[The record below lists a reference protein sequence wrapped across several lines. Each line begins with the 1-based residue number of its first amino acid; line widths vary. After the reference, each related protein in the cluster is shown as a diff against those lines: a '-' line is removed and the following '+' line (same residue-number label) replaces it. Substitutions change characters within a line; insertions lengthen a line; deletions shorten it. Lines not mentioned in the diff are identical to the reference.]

1 MGWSFRKS
9 LKFGPFRLNLS
20 KSGIGYS
27 LGIPGFRVGR
37 SARGSLYRSA
47 SIPGTGIYNRKYFS
61 NSQVKQAGQTN
72 SLNATVPQTRLAA
85 PPFSV
90 QLEQMLTGLTDEQ
103 KQSFHARYALKQKD
117 RNKMLWI
124 SVLLGW
130 LGVDRFMLGNVFYGV
145 VKLLVLLVSVWI
157 RNFSLSLLLW
167 LIDLF
172 LIRKSTDQVN
182 LMQADKILQGI
193 TAESTGTAPPPPPI
207 PASAATVMPTEA
219 TVATK
224 ESATKPKRKR
234 RTPEEMRVSH
244 LEFVAKR
251 RLENLQHSLIE
262 QEKQTGVGITH
273 YTWQS
278 AGDERTCEAC
288 LANDGKRFAWNSPP
302 PHTGHPGQ
310 CTTCD
315 EGYCRCVA
323 LPYIP
328 EAENL

>member
-1 MGWSFRKS
+1 MGWSFRRS

-27 LGIPGFRVGR
+27 LGIPGFRMGK

-47 SIPGTGIYNRKYFS
+47 SIPGTGIYNRTYFS
-61 NSQVKQAGQTN
+61 NSQVKQPGQTSPSN
-72 SLNATVPQTRLAA
+72 ITLPQTRLAA

-90 QLEQMLTGLTDEQ
+90 ESEQMLAGLTDEQ
-103 KQSFHARYALKQKD
+103 KQSFHARYVLKQKD

-124 SVLLGW
+124 SVLLG
-130 LGVDRFMLGNVFYGV
+130 LFGVDRFMLGNVFYGV
-145 VKLLVLLVSVWI
+145 VKLLVSLVSI
-157 RNFSLSLLLW
+157 RINYFSVPLLLW

-172 LIRKSTDQVN
+172 LIRKSTDQYN
-182 LMQADKILQGI
+182 LILADKLLQGMA
-193 TAESTGTAPPPPPI
+193 AESTGTPQPPPPI
-207 PASAATVMPTEA
+207 LASSPIVAPNEA
-219 TVATK
+219 RALPEDNTA
-224 ESATKPKRKR
+224 KPKRKR
-234 RTPEEMRVSH
+234 RTPEEMRVAH
-244 LEFVAKR
+244 LEFVGKR

-262 QEKQTGVGITH
+262 QKKQTGVSITH

-278 AGDERTCEAC
+278 AGDERTCQAC

-302 PHTGHPGQ
+302 LRTGHPGQ

-315 EGYCRCVA
+315 EGYCRCAA

-328 EAENL
+328 EAEDH